1 MPIRMND
8 FTKRTKKIVV
18 EFQGDSVEIEYFI
31 NAITPTFLA
40 EKLVVNQVKI
50 AISEWDVLDEDG
62 NKLPVTESAN
72 LLSVDFLHTVI
83 GAIVKDVRGGIDG
96 DEKKD

>member
-1 MPIRMND
+1 MND